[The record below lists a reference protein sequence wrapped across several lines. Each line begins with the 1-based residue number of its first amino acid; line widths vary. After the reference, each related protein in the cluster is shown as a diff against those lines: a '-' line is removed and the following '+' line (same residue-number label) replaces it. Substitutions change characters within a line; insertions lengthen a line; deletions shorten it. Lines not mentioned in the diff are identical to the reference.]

1 MVYIYEDVYLKTN
14 SLERNK
20 IIKDALTD
28 YTNFIGKR
36 VVSFTTKLTSKKL
49 TEDLPIFWKFLSEH
63 KDGCSFIFEY
73 NSHFFDL
80 DKASTYI
87 TSNYEVLTISIE
99 EKE

>member
-1 MVYIYEDVYLKTN
+1 MTYIYEDVYLKTS

-20 IIKDALTD
+20 VIKDALAD

-36 VVSFTTKLTSKKL
+36 VISFTTKLTSKKL

-63 KDGCSFIFEY
+63 KEGSSFIFEQDA
-73 NSHFFDL
+73 HFFDL

-87 TSNYEVLTISIE
+87 ISNYEILTISIE
-99 EKE
+99 EKY

>member
-1 MVYIYEDVYLKTN
+1 MTYIYEDVYLKSS

-20 IIKDALTD
+20 VIKDALID
-28 YTNFIGKR
+28 YTNFTGRR

-63 KDGCSFIFEY
+63 KEGCSFTFEQS
-73 NSHFFDL
+73 SHFFDL
-80 DKASTYI
+80 DKASAYI